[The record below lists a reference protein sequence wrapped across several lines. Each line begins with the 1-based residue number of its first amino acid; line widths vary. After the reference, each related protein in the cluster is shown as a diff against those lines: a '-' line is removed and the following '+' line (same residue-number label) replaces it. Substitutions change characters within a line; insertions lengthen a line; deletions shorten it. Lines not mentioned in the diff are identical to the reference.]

1 MGSQEPKLSEKLRA
15 AIKESAVSRYR
26 IAEATGI
33 SQSTLSLFCAGKRG
47 LSMTAIDRLVDFL
60 GWEVT
65 SPKRAKTGGKHGK
78 RDQ

>member
-1 MGSQEPKLSEKLRA
+1 MGSQEPKLSEQLRA

-60 GWEVT
+60 GWKVT